1 MSDDDQSLDDEFEDS
16 LKSPA
21 NEALERLRARER
33 PTEEDVKL
41 GEPYYKK
48 RADQEQIP
56 FLITQG
62 GLYLGFNGILYP
74 DYRGGQYVRSI
85 CQNADRTHRQDQ
97 CISPRELDSGGAVGS
112 GGVLYSGNSDGYFE
126 RHDDDDGYDW
136 ETTYQQAGYEEVFKR
151 DEMRLYVAEIKKL
164 KAEEETAE
172 TKELLAFYEKEL
184 GLNTYQGRIKSVDPE
199 QEKIRQRV
207 SQNINNFYE
216 MLEGEKYGDDESR
229 IFAAHFRKHI
239 KFRHGNYWYS
249 RKWKYRYF

>member
-1 MSDDDQSLDDEFEDS
+1 MSGDEYDDELSDDEFEER

-21 NEALERLRARER
+21 NEALTRLRARER
-33 PTEEDVKL
+33 PTEADVRL
-41 GEPYYKK
+41 AEPFYEK
-48 RADQEQIP
+48 RANDERIP
-56 FLITQG
+56 YLIVEG
-62 GLYLGFNGILYP
+62 GLSIGHKGILYP

-112 GGVLYSGNSDGYFE
+112 GGILYSGNSEGYFE

-184 GLNTYQGRIKSVDPE
+184 GLNTYQGQRSVCERI
-199 QEKIRQRV
+199 
-207 SQNINNFYE
+207 
-216 MLEGEKYGDDESR
+216 LG
-229 IFAAHFRKHI
+229 AASCGREPGGRRMPVRRAGFWRW
-239 KFRHGNYWYS
+239 R
-249 RKWKYRYF
+249 